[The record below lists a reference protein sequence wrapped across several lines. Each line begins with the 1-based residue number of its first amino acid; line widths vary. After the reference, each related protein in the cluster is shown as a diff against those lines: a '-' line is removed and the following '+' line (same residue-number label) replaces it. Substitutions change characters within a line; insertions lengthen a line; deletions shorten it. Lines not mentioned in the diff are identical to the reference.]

1 MRAAFETEHVL
12 VLGPDAARELRE
24 GDAPRTAERP
34 DPSAD
39 CDGGRDLEI
48 ALRPLDSRG
57 RHNDCD
63 GFVTTL
69 GPAGPV
75 GSVPLV

>member
-12 VLGPDAARELRE
+12 VLGPDAARELRDRE
-24 GDAPRTAERP
+24 APRAAERS

-48 ALRPLDSRG
+48 ALRPRDSRG
-57 RHNDCD
+57 LSNDCD
-63 GFVTTL
+63 AFVTTL
-69 GPAGPV
+69 GPV
-75 GSVPLV
+75 GSEPLV